1 MRKKDEEE
9 FLNEVKGEDGED
21 KKEGHEKTKEIMVKK
36 KRRSRNKGRRKRRR

>member
-21 KKEGHEKTKEIMVKK
+21 KKEGHEED
-36 KRRSRNKGRRKRRR
+36 KRDNG